1 MRNRVAF
8 IKMNEESRRECA
20 LLVACSSH
28 ARRML
33 VACSSHARCMLVACS
48 LHARGSGGKPSISS
62 MWKVS
67 SPAHR
72 DGMQLSFKCTSSAK
86 RHLSATFQPFPQQP
100 DENGARLGMSDKHSP
115 KRHGRRH
122 SKCPHLV
129 RPGRPFVAVYCA
141 AFPPGELAVA
151 APPRV
156 RRERSRPTS
165 PSRREEIRRQ

>member
-1 MRNRVAF
+1 MRNSVASVHCSLHARC
-8 IKMNEESRRECA
+8 MP
-20 LLVACSSH
+20 VACS
-28 ARRML
+28 L
-33 VACSSHARCMLVACS
+33 HARCMLVAVAENLRSRQCGRCLRLHTGTKCS
-48 LHARGSGGKPSISS
+48 SHSN
-62 MWKVS
+62 
-67 SPAHR
+67 AHP
-72 DGMQLSFKCTSSAK
+72 QQN
-86 RHLSATFQPFPQQP
+86 ATFQPPFSHLSAISPA

-165 PSRREEIRRQ
+165 PSRREEIHPSTKIKE